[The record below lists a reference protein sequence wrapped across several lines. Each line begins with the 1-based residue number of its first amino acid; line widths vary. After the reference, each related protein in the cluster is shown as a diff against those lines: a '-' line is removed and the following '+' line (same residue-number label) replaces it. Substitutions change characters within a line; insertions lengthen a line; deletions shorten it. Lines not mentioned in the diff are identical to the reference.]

1 MHKTIKHLATLAGI
15 LATMTVAVN
24 TIQTK
29 ASASSYQIIKTKYYS
44 HAPKF
49 HAKNKTQNAYL
60 WNKTHTKKLHN
71 IKNYPNSIW
80 TLTKSEIV
88 RHNGKDAVYYYVT
101 AASPNKRYHTP
112 VNGRIWR
119 GYLTKGYN
127 QNYAVWN
134 NLFVIPGNHDFVSD
148 TDYANYI
155 QKSPSQALTR
165 KVLAMFPNSKVS
177 IDLSENLI
185 DSKYYSNAFTDTI
198 SLPSVNTYFDPT
210 KYTNLSTNQR
220 AAAIE
225 QALNDAGYTQAK
237 RDAMSNY
244 KIGIYYCTRLV
255 DVDEVEF
262 GLQLAIPA
270 N

>member
-1 MHKTIKHLATLAGI
+1 
-15 LATMTVAVN
+15 
-24 TIQTK
+24 
-29 ASASSYQIIKTKYYS
+29 
-44 HAPKF
+44 
-49 HAKNKTQNAYL
+49 
-60 WNKTHTKKLHN
+60 
-71 IKNYPNSIW
+71 
-80 TLTKSEIV
+80 
-88 RHNGKDAVYYYVT
+88 
-101 AASPNKRYHTP
+101 
-112 VNGRIWR
+112 
-119 GYLTKGYN
+119 
-127 QNYAVWN
+127 
-134 NLFVIPGNHDFVSD
+134 
-148 TDYANYI
+148 
-155 QKSPSQALTR
+155 
-165 KVLAMFPNSKVS
+165 MFPNSKVS
-177 IDLSENLI
+177 IDLSENLV